1 MKKNGSSPRDCR
13 RNNAL
18 FSKVLRQ
25 FLLKG
30 SLLTRDVP
38 PSSHVDD
45 RVALMV
51 LLVVF
56 IWEACWGFRLDG
68 VDEAP
73 GAGDLAARLEAFA
86 WAKEN
91 DFRE

>member
-1 MKKNGSSPRDCR
+1 
-13 RNNAL
+13 
-18 FSKVLRQ
+18 
-25 FLLKG
+25 
-30 SLLTRDVP
+30 
-38 PSSHVDD
+38 
-45 RVALMV
+45 MV